1 MSKKCYYEVLNV
13 QKNCSDGE
21 LKKSYRRMAMKFH
34 PDRNPD
40 NKEAEQKFKEV
51 KEAYEVLSDSQK
63 RAAYDQFGHA
73 GVEGG
78 AGAGFGGGAGGFGG
92 FGDIFEDIFGGTRG
106 GQGGGASAAYR
117 GSDLQYNLELTLEE
131 AVFGTTVDIRIPT
144 KIACGTCGGSGAK
157 EGSQPETCGT
167 CQGHGQVRI
176 QQGFFSVQQTC
187 PHCQGAGT
195 IISDPCPDCH
205 GEGRIEEKKTL
216 EVKIPEGV
224 DDGDRIR
231 LSGEGEAGINGGP
244 AGDLYVQM
252 HLKEHDLFTREGN
265 DLHCAMPI
273 RFTLAALGGT
283 LKVPT
288 LKGEVNLKVPA
299 ETQSG
304 KVFRLRGKGVKS
316 VRSSSVGDLLCRI
329 DVETPVNL
337 TAKQKKLLE
346 QFEAALAKGG
356 EKHSPQQ
363 HGWGNKAKT
372 FFDNV
377 KGWFD
382 GEETTNKE

>member
-1 MSKKCYYEVLNV
+1 MSQQCYYEILSV
-13 QKNCSDGE
+13 QKNCSEGD
-21 LKKSYRRMAMKFH
+21 LKKAYRRMAMKFH

-40 NKEAEQKFKEV
+40 DEEAEHKFKEV
-51 KEAYEVLSDSQK
+51 KEAYEILSDSQK

-73 GVEGG
+73 GVDPSR
-78 AGAGFGGGAGGFGG
+78 GGGHPGGGFGG
-92 FGDIFEDIFGGTRG
+92 FGDIFEDIFGGSR
-106 GQGGGASAAYR
+106 QGGGGATAAYR

-131 AVFGTTVDIRIPT
+131 AVFGTSVDIRIPT
-144 KIACGTCGGSGAK
+144 KKTCETCDGSGAK
-157 EGSQPETCGT
+157 EGSTPETCAT
-167 CQGHGQVRI
+167 CQGQGQVRM

-195 IISDPCPDCH
+195 MISDPCGDCH

-224 DDGDRIR
+224 DTGDRIR
-231 LSGEGEAGINGGP
+231 LSGEGEAGINGGS

-252 HLKEHDLFTREGN
+252 HLKDHELFTREGDN
-265 DLHCAMPI
+265 LHCLMPI
-273 RFTLAALGGT
+273 RFSQATLGGT
-283 LKVPT
+283 IKVPT
-288 LKGEVNLKVPA
+288 LSGEVSLKIPP
-299 ETQSG
+299 ETQTG

-316 VRSSSVGDLLCRI
+316 VRSHMTGDLLCKI
-329 DVETPVNL
+329 EVETPINL

-346 QFEAALAKGG
+346 QFEAAVTKGG

-363 HGWGNKAKT
+363 HGWGNKAKS

-382 GEETTNKE
+382 STED

>member
-1 MSKKCYYEVLNV
+1 MSKQCYYETLSV

-21 LKKSYRRMAMKFH
+21 LKKAYRRMAMKYH

-40 NKEAEQKFKEV
+40 SKEAEHKFKEV

-63 RAAYDQFGHA
+63 RAAYDQFGHD
-73 GVEGG
+73 GVDPSR
-78 AGAGFGGGAGGFGG
+78 GGGHGGGGFGG
-92 FGDIFEDIFGGTRG
+92 FGDIFEDIFGGGRT
-106 GQGGGASAAYR
+106 QGGGANAAYR

-131 AVFGTTVDIRIPT
+131 AVFGTSVDIRIPT
-144 KIACGTCGGSGAK
+144 KQTCETCEGTGAK
-157 EGSQPETCGT
+157 EGSTPETCST
-167 CQGHGQVRI
+167 CHGQGQVRI

-187 PHCQGAGT
+187 PHCRGAGT
-195 IISDPCPDCH
+195 IIADPCGDCH
-205 GEGRIEEKKTL
+205 GEGRIEKNKTL

-224 DDGDRIR
+224 DTGDRIR

-244 AGDLYVQM
+244 SGDLYVQM
-252 HLKEHDLFTREGN
+252 HLKPHDIFVREGN
-265 DLHCAMPI
+265 DLQCVMPV

-288 LKGEVNLKVPA
+288 LKGEVSLKVPE

-316 VRSSSVGDLLCRI
+316 VRSSVVGDLMCRVE
-329 DVETPVNL
+329 VETPVNL
-337 TAKQKKLLE
+337 TSKQRKTLE
-346 QFEAALAKGG
+346 QFDALLDKGG
-356 EKHSPQQ
+356 EKHSPKQ
-363 HGWGNKAKT
+363 HGWGTKAKS

-377 KGWFD
+377 KSWFD
-382 GEETTNKE
+382 GEAEK

>member
-1 MSKKCYYEVLNV
+1 MSQQCYYEILSV
-13 QKNCSDGE
+13 QKNCSEGD
-21 LKKSYRRMAMKFH
+21 LKKAYRRMAMKFH

-40 NKEAEQKFKEV
+40 DEEAEHKFKEV
-51 KEAYEVLSDSQK
+51 KEAYEILSDSQK

-73 GVEGG
+73 GVDPSR
-78 AGAGFGGGAGGFGG
+78 GGGHPGGGFGG
-92 FGDIFEDIFGGTRG
+92 FGDIFEDIFGGSR
-106 GQGGGASAAYR
+106 QGGGGATAAYR

-131 AVFGTTVDIRIPT
+131 AVFGTSVDIRIPT
-144 KIACGTCGGSGAK
+144 KKTCETCDGSGAK
-157 EGSQPETCGT
+157 EGSTPETCAT
-167 CQGHGQVRI
+167 CQGQGQVRM

-195 IISDPCPDCH
+195 MISDPCGDCH

-216 EVKIPEGV
+216 EVKVPEGV
-224 DDGDRIR
+224 DTGDRIR

-252 HLKEHDLFTREGN
+252 HLKDHELFTREDDN
-265 DLHCAMPI
+265 LHCLMPI
-273 RFTLAALGGT
+273 RFSQATLGGT
-283 LKVPT
+283 IKVPT
-288 LKGEVNLKVPA
+288 LSGEVSLKIPP
-299 ETQSG
+299 ETQTG

-316 VRSSSVGDLLCRI
+316 VRSHMTGDLLCKI
-329 DVETPVNL
+329 EVETPINL

-346 QFEAALAKGG
+346 QFEAAVTKGG

-363 HGWGNKAKT
+363 HGWGNKAKS

-382 GEETTNKE
+382 STED

>member
-1 MSKKCYYEVLNV
+1 MAKEDYYETLGIA
-13 QKNCSDGE
+13 KNCSEAD
-21 LKKSYRRMAMKFH
+21 LKKSYRRMAMKYH

-40 NKEAEQKFKEV
+40 SKDAEIKFKEV
-51 KEAYEVLSDSQK
+51 KEAYEILSDSQK

-73 GVEGG
+73 GVDGSQG
-78 AGAGFGGGAGGFGG
+78 GFGGGGSGFGGG
-92 FGDIFEDIFGGTRG
+92 FGDIFEDIFGGSRG
-106 GQGGGASAAYR
+106 GGGGGANAAYR

-131 AVFGTTVDIRIPT
+131 AVFGTSVDIRVPS
-144 KIACGTCGGSGAK
+144 KQTCNTCEGSGAK

-167 CQGHGQVRI
+167 CHGQGQVRI

-187 PHCQGAGT
+187 PHCNGAGSQ
-195 IISDPCPDCH
+195 ISDPCNDCH
-205 GEGRIEEKKTL
+205 GEGRVEEKKTL

-224 DDGDRIR
+224 DTGDRIR

-252 HLKEHDLFTREGN
+252 HLKDHDIFVRDEN
-265 DLHCAMPI
+265 DLHVEMPI
-273 RFTLAALGGT
+273 PFTQAALGGT

-288 LKGEVNLKVPA
+288 LTGEVNLKIPL

-316 VRSSSVGDLLCRI
+316 VRSSMTGDLLCRI

-337 TAKQKKLLE
+337 TSKQKKLLE
-346 QFEAALAKGG
+346 QFQVALEKGG

-363 HGWGNKAKT
+363 HGWGNKAKS
-372 FFDNV
+372 FFDDV

-382 GEETTNKE
+382 GEAEK

>member
-1 MSKKCYYEVLNV
+1 MSKVCYYEVLKV

-21 LKKSYRRMAMKFH
+21 LKKSYRRLAMKFH

-40 NKEAEQKFKEV
+40 DKEAEHKFKEV

-73 GVEGG
+73 GVDGS
-78 AGAGFGGGAGGFGG
+78 AGGFGGGAGGFGG
-92 FGDIFEDIFGGTRG
+92 FGDIFEDIFGGGGGRQRG
-106 GQGGGASAAYR
+106 GANAAYR

-131 AVFGTTVDIRIPT
+131 AVFGTSVDIRIPT
-144 KIACGTCGGSGAK
+144 KKTCNTCGGSGAQ
-157 EGSQPETCGT
+157 EGSQPETCTT
-167 CQGHGQVRI
+167 CQGQGQVRV

-187 PHCQGAGT
+187 PHCHGAGSK
-195 IISDPCPDCH
+195 ISNPCGTCH

-224 DDGDRIR
+224 DTGDRIR

-252 HLKEHDLFTREGN
+252 HLKQHELFTRDDT
-265 DLHCAMPI
+265 DLHCTMPI
-273 RFTLAALGGT
+273 RFSQAALGGT

-288 LKGEVNLKVPA
+288 LAGEVNLKIPP
-299 ETQSG
+299 ETQTG
-304 KVFRLRGKGVKS
+304 KTFRLRGKGVKS
-316 VRSSSVGDLLCRI
+316 VRSSMAGDLLCRI
-329 DVETPVNL
+329 EVETPVNL
-337 TAKQKKLLE
+337 TSKQKKLLE
-346 QFEAALAKGG
+346 QFEAALLKGG

-363 HGWGNKAKT
+363 HGWGNKAKS
-372 FFDNV
+372 FFDDV
-377 KGWFD
+377 KGWFE
-382 GEETTNKE
+382 GETPDKKV

>member
-1 MSKKCYYEVLNV
+1 MSKQCYYEILSV

-40 NKEAEQKFKEV
+40 NEEAEHKFKEV
-51 KEAYEVLSDSQK
+51 KEAYEILSDSQK

-73 GVEGG
+73 GVDPSRGG
-78 AGAGFGGGAGGFGG
+78 GGHAGAGFGG
-92 FGDIFEDIFGGTRG
+92 FGDIFEDIFGGGRR
-106 GQGGGASAAYR
+106 QGGGANAAYR

-144 KIACGTCGGSGAK
+144 KQTCTTCDGSGAK
-157 EGSQPETCGT
+157 EGSQPEACSTCHG
-167 CQGHGQVRI
+167 QGQVRI

-187 PHCQGAGT
+187 PHCHGAGT
-195 IISDPCPDCH
+195 IISDPCGDCH

-224 DDGDRIR
+224 DSGDRIR
-231 LSGEGEAGINGGP
+231 LSGEGEAGVNGGP

-252 HLKEHDLFTREGN
+252 HLKAHDLFTRDGD
-265 DLHCAMPI
+265 DLHCLVPV

-288 LKGEVNLKVPA
+288 LEGEVNLKVPA
-299 ETQSG
+299 ETQTG

-316 VRSSSVGDLLCRI
+316 VRSNMKGDLLCRI
-329 DVETPVNL
+329 DVETPINL
-337 TAKQKKLLE
+337 TSKQKKLLE
-346 QFEAALAKGG
+346 QFAVALAKGG

-363 HGWGNKAKT
+363 HGWGNKAKL
-372 FFDNV
+372 FFENV

-382 GEETTNKE
+382 GEAQKED

>member
-1 MSKKCYYEVLNV
+1 MSKQCYYEVLSV
-13 QKNCSDGE
+13 QKNCSEGD

-40 NKEAEQKFKEV
+40 NEEAEHKFKEV
-51 KEAYEVLSDSQK
+51 KEAYEILSDSQK

-73 GVEGG
+73 GVDPSQGGGRGG
-78 AGAGFGGGAGGFGG
+78 ASGFSG
-92 FGDIFEDIFGGTRG
+92 FGDIFEDIFGGGRG
-106 GQGGGASAAYR
+106 GQGSASAAYR

-131 AVFGTTVDIRIPT
+131 AVFGTTVDIRIPAKKT
-144 KIACGTCGGSGAK
+144 CESCDGTGAN

-167 CQGHGQVRI
+167 CQGQGQVRI

-187 PHCQGAGT
+187 PHCRGAGT
-195 IISDPCPDCH
+195 IISDPCGDCN
-205 GEGRIEEKKTL
+205 GEGRVEENKTL

-224 DDGDRIR
+224 DTGDRIR

-244 AGDLYVQM
+244 GGDLYVQM
-252 HLKEHDLFTREGN
+252 HLKPHDLFTREGN
-265 DLHCAMPI
+265 DLHCEMPV
-273 RFTLAALGGT
+273 RFTEAALGGT

-288 LKGEVNLKVPA
+288 LSGEVNLKVPP
-299 ETQSG
+299 ETQTG

-316 VRSSSVGDLLCRI
+316 VRSSIVGDLLCRI

-363 HGWGNKAKT
+363 HGWGNKAKS

-377 KGWFD
+377 KDWFD
-382 GEETTNKE
+382 SEAQKES

>member
-1 MSKKCYYEVLNV
+1 MSQQCYYEILSV
-13 QKNCSDGE
+13 QKNCSNGE
-21 LKKSYRRMAMKFH
+21 LKTSYRRMAMKFH

-40 NKEAEQKFKEV
+40 NEEAENKFKEV
-51 KEAYEVLSDSQK
+51 KEAYEILSNAQK

-73 GVEGG
+73 GVDQSRGG
-78 AGAGFGGGAGGFGG
+78 QPGGGFGG
-92 FGDIFEDIFGGTRG
+92 FGDIFEDIFGGSR
-106 GQGGGASAAYR
+106 QGGGGANAAYR

-144 KIACGTCGGSGAK
+144 KKTCETCDGSGAK
-157 EGSQPETCGT
+157 EGSAPETCST
-167 CQGHGQVRI
+167 CQGQGQVRM
-176 QQGFFSVQQTC
+176 QQGFFSVQQAC

-195 IISDPCPDCH
+195 IISDPCGDCH

-224 DDGDRIR
+224 DTGDRIR
-231 LSGEGEAGINGGP
+231 LSGEGEAGVNGGP

-252 HLKEHDLFTREGN
+252 HLKIHELFTREGDN
-265 DLHCAMPI
+265 LHCLMPI
-273 RFTLAALGGT
+273 RFSQAALGGT

-288 LKGEVNLKVPA
+288 LSGEVNLKIPA
-299 ETQSG
+299 ETQTG

-316 VRSSSVGDLLCRI
+316 VRSQMKGDLLCKI
-329 DVETPVNL
+329 EVETPINL

-346 QFEAALAKGG
+346 QFEAAVAKGG

-363 HGWGNKAKT
+363 HGWGNKTKS
-372 FFDNV
+372 FFENV

-382 GEETTNKE
+382 STEK

>member
-1 MSKKCYYEVLNV
+1 MSKVCYYEVLKV

-40 NKEAEQKFKEV
+40 DDEAEHKFKEV
-51 KEAYEVLSDSQK
+51 KEAYEILSDSQK

-73 GVEGG
+73 GVDGS
-78 AGAGFGGGAGGFGG
+78 AGGFGGGGGGGFGG
-92 FGDIFEDIFGGTRG
+92 FGDIFEDIFGGRAG
-106 GQGGGASAAYR
+106 GQGGGANAAYR

-144 KIACGTCGGSGAK
+144 KKTCETCDGSGAK
-157 EGSQPETCGT
+157 EGSQPEACGT
-167 CQGHGQVRI
+167 CHGQGQVRI

-195 IISDPCPDCH
+195 IISDPCGDCH
-205 GEGRIEEKKTL
+205 GQGRVEEKKTL

-224 DDGDRIR
+224 DTGDRIR

-244 AGDLYVQM
+244 SGDLYVQM
-252 HLKEHDLFTREGN
+252 HLKAHDLFTRDGN
-265 DLHCAMPI
+265 DLHCVMPI
-273 RFTLAALGGT
+273 KFSQAALGGT

-288 LKGEVNLKVPA
+288 LSGEVNLKVPA
-299 ETQSG
+299 ETQTG

-316 VRSSSVGDLLCRI
+316 VRSSMVGDLLCRI

-372 FFDNV
+372 FFDDV

-382 GEETTNKE
+382 AENK

>member
-1 MSKKCYYEVLNV
+1 MSKQCYYEVLSV
-13 QKNCSDGE
+13 QRNCSEGE
-21 LKKSYRRMAMKFH
+21 LKKSYRRMAMKYH

-40 NKEAEQKFKEV
+40 NKEAEHKFKEV
-51 KEAYEVLSDSQK
+51 KEAYEILSNSQK

-73 GVEGG
+73 GVDGNAGG
-78 AGAGFGGGAGGFGG
+78 GFGGGASGFGG
-92 FGDIFEDIFGGTRG
+92 FGDIFEDIFGGGRG
-106 GQGGGASAAYR
+106 QRGSANAAYR
-117 GSDLQYNLELTLEE
+117 GSDLQYNLELSLEE
-131 AVFGTTVDIRIPT
+131 AVFGTTVDIRVPT
-144 KIACGTCGGSGAK
+144 KQICETCDGTGAK
-157 EGSQPETCGT
+157 EGSKPETCGT
-167 CQGHGQVRI
+167 CHGQGQVRI

-195 IISDPCPDCH
+195 IVSDPCNDCG
-205 GEGRIEEKKTL
+205 GEGRIDKKKTL

-224 DDGDRIR
+224 DTGDRIR

-252 HLKEHDLFTREGN
+252 HLKPHDLFTREEN
-265 DLHCAMPI
+265 DLNCIMPVP
-273 RFTLAALGGT
+273 FTMAALGGT

-288 LKGEVNLKVPA
+288 LSGEVNLKIPA
-299 ETQSG
+299 ETQTG
-304 KVFRLRGKGVKS
+304 KMFRLRGKGVKS

-346 QFEAALAKGG
+346 QFQAALLKGG

-363 HGWGNKAKT
+363 HGWGNKAKS
-372 FFDNV
+372 FFEDV
-377 KGWFD
+377 KGWFEAEKD
-382 GEETTNKE
+382 

>member
-1 MSKKCYYEVLNV
+1 MSKQCYYEILSI
-13 QKNCSDGE
+13 QKNCSEGE

-40 NKEAEQKFKEV
+40 SEEAEHKFKEV
-51 KEAYEVLSDSQK
+51 KEAYEILSDPQK

-73 GVEGG
+73 GVDGN
-78 AGAGFGGGAGGFGG
+78 AGAGFGGGSGGFGG
-92 FGDIFEDIFGGTRG
+92 FGDIFEDIFGGG
-106 GQGGGASAAYR
+106 GRAQGGRANAAYR

-131 AVFGTTVDIRIPT
+131 AVFGTSVDIRIPT
-144 KIACGTCGGSGAK
+144 KKTCTTCDGSGAQ
-157 EGSQPETCGT
+157 EGSKPETCGT
-167 CQGHGQVRI
+167 CQGQGQVRV

-187 PHCQGAGT
+187 PHCQGAGSK
-195 IISDPCPDCH
+195 ISNPCNTCH

-224 DDGDRIR
+224 DTGDRIR

-252 HLKEHDLFTREGN
+252 HLKEHELFTRDDN
-265 DLHCAMPI
+265 DLHCVMPI
-273 RFTLAALGGT
+273 RFSEAALGGT
-283 LKVPT
+283 IKVPT
-288 LKGEVNLKVPA
+288 LSGEVNLKIPA
-299 ETQSG
+299 ETQTG

-316 VRSSSVGDLLCRI
+316 VRSSMVGDLLCRL
-329 DVETPVNL
+329 DVETPINL

-363 HGWGNKAKT
+363 HGWGNKAKS
-372 FFDNV
+372 FFEDV
-377 KGWFD
+377 KGWFE
-382 GEETTNKE
+382 GEAENKD

>member
-1 MSKKCYYEVLNV
+1 MSKLCYYEVLSV
-13 QKNCSDGE
+13 QKNCSEGE
-21 LKKSYRRMAMKFH
+21 LKKAYRRMAMKYH

-40 NKEAEQKFKEV
+40 DKEAEHKFKEV
-51 KEAYEVLSDSQK
+51 KEAYEVLSDPQK

-73 GVEGG
+73 GVDANAGG
-78 AGAGFGGGAGGFGG
+78 GFGGGGFGG
-92 FGDIFEDIFGGTRG
+92 FGDIFEDIFGGGRS
-106 GQGGGASAAYR
+106 QGGANAAYR

-144 KIACGTCGGSGAK
+144 KKTCDTCGGTGAK
-157 EGSQPETCGT
+157 DGSTPETCTT
-167 CQGHGQVRI
+167 CHGQGQVRI

-187 PHCQGAGT
+187 PHCHGAGT
-195 IISDPCPDCH
+195 VISDPCNTCH
-205 GEGRIEEKKTL
+205 GEGRVEEHKTL

-224 DDGDRIR
+224 DTGDRIR

-252 HLKEHDLFTREGN
+252 HLKAHELFTRDGN
-265 DLHCAMPI
+265 DLHCVMPI
-273 RFTLAALGGT
+273 HFSMAALGGT
-283 LKVPT
+283 LNVPT
-288 LKGEVNLKVPA
+288 LSGEVNLKVPA
-299 ETQSG
+299 ETQTG

-316 VRSSSVGDLLCRI
+316 VRSSAVGDLLCRV

-356 EKHSPQQ
+356 KKHSPQQ

-372 FFDNV
+372 FFEDV
-377 KGWFD
+377 KGWFE
-382 GEETTNKE
+382 GEKEK

>member
-1 MSKKCYYEVLNV
+1 MSKQCYYEVLSV
-13 QKNCSDGE
+13 QKNCSEGE
-21 LKKSYRRMAMKFH
+21 LKKAYRRMAMKFH

-40 NKEAEQKFKEV
+40 SKEAEAKFKEV
-51 KEAYEVLSDSQK
+51 KEAYEVLSDPQK

-73 GVEGG
+73 GVDNS
-78 AGAGFGGGAGGFGG
+78 AGAGFGSAGGFGG
-92 FGDIFEDIFGGTRG
+92 FGDIFEDIFGGGRS
-106 GQGGGASAAYR
+106 QGGGANAAYR
-117 GSDLQYNLELTLEE
+117 GSDLQYNLELSLEE
-131 AVFGTTVDIRIPT
+131 AVFGTSVDIRIPT
-144 KIACGTCGGSGAK
+144 KQTCETCHGTGAK
-157 EGSQPETCGT
+157 EGSTPETCTT

-187 PHCQGAGT
+187 PHCQGAGS
-195 IISDPCPDCH
+195 IISDPCDDCH
-205 GEGRIEEKKTL
+205 GEGRIETQKTL

-224 DDGDRIR
+224 DTGDRIR

-252 HLKEHDLFTREGN
+252 HLKQHELFTRDGN
-265 DLHCAMPI
+265 DLHCTMPI

-283 LKVPT
+283 LNVPT

-316 VRSSSVGDLLCRI
+316 VRNSTVGDLLCRI
-329 DVETPVNL
+329 EVETPVNL

-356 EKHSPQQ
+356 KKHSPQQ

-372 FFDNV
+372 FFENV

-382 GEETTNKE
+382 GEEAANRE

>member
-1 MSKKCYYEVLNV
+1 MSKQCYYEILSV
-13 QKNCSDGE
+13 QKNCSEGE

-40 NKEAEQKFKEV
+40 SAEAEHKFKEV

-73 GVEGG
+73 GVDQSHGG
-78 AGAGFGGGAGGFGG
+78 GHQRGGFGGG
-92 FGDIFEDIFGGTRG
+92 FGDIFEDIFGGG
-106 GQGGGASAAYR
+106 GRQGGGSSAAYR
-117 GSDLQYNLELTLEE
+117 GSDLQYNLELSLEE

-144 KIACGTCGGSGAK
+144 KKSCTTCDGSGAK
-157 EGSQPETCGT
+157 EGSSPETCGT
-167 CQGHGQVRI
+167 CHGQGQVRI

-195 IISDPCPDCH
+195 IISDPCDDCH
-205 GEGRIEEKKTL
+205 GEGRVNENKTL

-224 DDGDRIR
+224 DTGDRIR

-244 AGDLYVQM
+244 AGDLYVEM
-252 HLKEHDLFTREGN
+252 HLKKHALFTRDGN
-265 DLHCAMPI
+265 DLHCVMPI
-273 RFTLAALGGT
+273 RFSQSALGGT
-283 LKVPT
+283 LQVPT
-288 LKGEVNLKVPA
+288 LSGEVNLKVPA

-316 VRSSSVGDLLCRI
+316 VRSSMVGDLLCKI
-329 DVETPVNL
+329 EVETPINL
-337 TAKQKKLLE
+337 TSKQKKLLE

-363 HGWGNKAKT
+363 HGWGNKAKS

-377 KGWFD
+377 KEWFD
-382 GEETTNKE
+382 AEKEG

>member
-1 MSKKCYYEVLNV
+1 MSKQCYYEILSV
-13 QKNCSDGE
+13 QKTCSEGE

-40 NKEAEQKFKEV
+40 DEKAEHKFKEV
-51 KEAYEVLSDSQK
+51 KEAYEILSDAQK

-73 GVEGG
+73 GVDGSAGG
-78 AGAGFGGGAGGFGG
+78 GFGGGGGAGFGGG
-92 FGDIFEDIFGGTRG
+92 FGDIFEDIFGGRG
-106 GQGGGASAAYR
+106 GQGGGANAAYR

-144 KIACGTCGGSGAK
+144 KKTCGTCDGSGAK
-157 EGSQPETCGT
+157 EGSTPETCGT
-167 CQGHGQVRI
+167 CHGQGQVRM
-176 QQGFFSVQQTC
+176 QQGFFSVQQAC

-195 IISDPCPDCH
+195 TISDPCNDCH

-224 DDGDRIR
+224 DTGDRIR

-252 HLKEHDLFTREGN
+252 HLKDHALFTRDAN
-265 DLHCAMPI
+265 NLHCVMPV
-273 RFTLAALGGT
+273 RFSEVTLGGSI
-283 LKVPT
+283 KVPT
-288 LKGEVNLKVPA
+288 LSGEVSLKIPP
-299 ETQSG
+299 ETQTG

-316 VRSSSVGDLLCRI
+316 VRSSMAGDLLCKI
-329 DVETPVNL
+329 EVETPINL
-337 TAKQKKLLE
+337 TSKQKKLLA

-356 EKHSPQQ
+356 AKHSPQQ
-363 HGWGNKAKT
+363 HGWGNKARS

-377 KGWFD
+377 KEWFD
-382 GEETTNKE
+382 AEKEG